1 MSSKFLFL
9 VCGFCIYGCNRQP
22 ATAQKQLE
30 TKIDSLQKIIGH
42 GYRPGL
48 GEFMTGIQ
56 LHHEKLWFAGKN
68 KNWELADFEMN
79 EIKETLTDIYD
90 YCSDRPET
98 HFLPMIS
105 PALDSVG
112 QSILQQNS
120 DSFQKSYITLT
131 NTCNSCHQ
139 TTQHGFNVIK
149 VPDTSPFSDQDF
161 TAHRQAGR

>member
-9 VCGFCIYGCNRQP
+9 VCGFCIYGCNQKS

-30 TKIDSLQKIIGH
+30 TKIDSLQKIIDH
-42 GYRPGL
+42 GYKPGL

-98 HFLPMIS
+98 HFLPMIN
-105 PALDSVG
+105 PVLDSVG
-112 QSILQQNS
+112 RSIQQKNS
-120 DSFQKSYITLT
+120 ISFQKNYITLT

-139 TTQHGFNVIK
+139 TTRHGFNVIK
-149 VPDTSPFSDQDF
+149 IPDTSPFSDQDF
-161 TAHRQAGR
+161 TAHRQTDN